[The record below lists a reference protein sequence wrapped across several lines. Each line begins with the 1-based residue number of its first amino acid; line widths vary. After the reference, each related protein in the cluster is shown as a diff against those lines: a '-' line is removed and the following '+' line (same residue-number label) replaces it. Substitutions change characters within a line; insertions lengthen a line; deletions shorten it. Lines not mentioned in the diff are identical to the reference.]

1 MNMKKISALV
11 LTAVM
16 AMSLFAGCGKSN
28 SGTSTNQ
35 KTDNSLQK
43 VKDAGV
49 LKIGLDDSYPPMEFR
64 DEKNELAGFDIDM
77 GKELAKK
84 LGVKYEPVTTD
95 FNGIVLALKSGK
107 FDAIIAA
114 MSITDERK
122 KEIDF
127 VGPYIDGGQ
136 IIVVKNGSPI
146 QGKAD
151 LKGKTLAA
159 QLGSTGEQA
168 ANKIEGTK
176 EVKKYDKVT
185 EAFHDLSIG
194 RADALIV
201 DGQVGGYYTKKEA
214 GTYKILT
221 EKLTKEPEG
230 IGVKK
235 ENKELKDALDKA
247 LDELKKDG
255 TLSKLSMKWF
265 GYDIYKQS

>member
-1 MNMKKISALV
+1 MKKKSAVLIIIAVLV
-11 LTAVM
+11 
-16 AMSLFAGCGKSN
+16 SLLAGCGSSN
-28 SGTSTNQ
+28 GSTKNNNTS
-35 KTDNSLQK
+35 KDNSFQK
-43 VKDAGV
+43 IKDAGT

-151 LKGKTLAA
+151 LKGKILAA

>member
-1 MNMKKISALV
+1 MKKISAII
-11 LTAVM
+11 LTTVM
-16 AMSLFAGCGKSN
+16 AASLFAGCAKTN
-28 SGTSTNQ
+28 NNTSSTQ
-35 KTDNSLQK
+35 KVDSLQK
-43 VKDAGV
+43 VKDSGKLV
-49 LKIGLDDSYPPMEFR
+49 IGLDDSYPPMEFR
-64 DEKNELAGFDIDM
+64 DEKNELAGFDIDL

-114 MSITDERK
+114 MSITEERK

-127 VGPYIDGGQ
+127 AGPYIDGGQ
-136 IIVVKNGSPI
+136 IIVVKNDNTSI
-146 QGKAD
+146 KTKAD
-151 LKGKTLAA
+151 LKGKILAA

-168 ANKIEGTK
+168 AMKIEGTK
-176 EVKKYDKVT
+176 EIKKYDKVT

-214 GTYKILT
+214 GVYKILD

-235 ENKELKDALDKA
+235 ENKELKDALQKA
-247 LDELKKDG
+247 LDELKADG
-255 TLSKLSMKWF
+255 TLTKLSMKWF
-265 GYDIYKQS
+265 GYDIYK